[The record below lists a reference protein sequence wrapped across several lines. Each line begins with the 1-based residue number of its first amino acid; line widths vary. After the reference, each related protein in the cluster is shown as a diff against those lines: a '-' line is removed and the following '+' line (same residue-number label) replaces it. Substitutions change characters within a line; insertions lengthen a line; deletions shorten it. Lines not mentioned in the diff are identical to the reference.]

1 MYRNNSQT
9 VSVVKKTLDEPT
21 PVQRVAKDFLA
32 VAAACNKVI
41 YKYIHVQCVGE
52 FTVDVQPH
60 DGVKPLRRH
69 RCPQVVLYAPHNR
82 K

>member
-41 YKYIHVQCVGE
+41 YEHIHVHCVGK
-52 FTVDVQPH
+52 FMVDVQQH
-60 DGVKPLRRH
+60 DGVKSLRRH
-69 RCPQVVLYAPHNR
+69 GCPQVVLCAS
-82 K
+82 